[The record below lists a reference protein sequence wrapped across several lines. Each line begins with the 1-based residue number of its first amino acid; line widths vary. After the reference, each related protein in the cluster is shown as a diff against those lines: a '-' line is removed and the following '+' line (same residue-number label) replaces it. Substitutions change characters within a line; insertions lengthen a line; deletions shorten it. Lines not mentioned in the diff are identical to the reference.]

1 MHKRKVIA
9 SLTLMATVM
18 AFGAPMGMVSA
29 ESPET
34 AETTAVEF
42 SGDEWDGHPEIVQV
56 NKERARSTFY
66 PYESVEAAKSGEKEK
81 SQYYQLLNGTW
92 KFKFSDTIEGKP
104 VNFEGT
110 DFDDSTWD
118 DIEVPSCWPVVRN
131 EDGSF
136 KYENPMYT
144 NSTYPWTYTED
155 LEPGEAMIEGNT
167 VGTYR
172 KVFELDENWKD
183 RQVFLN
189 FEGVESAFYVWV
201 NGHKVGYSEDTFT
214 RAEFDI
220 TPYLQEGENTIAV
233 QVYRW
238 SDGSWLEDQDFIRL
252 AGIFRDVYL
261 TSKDAAEIRDF
272 TVETD
277 LDEEYKDANLKIT
290 TDLRKFKDVE
300 GADYKVKAQLF
311 DAEGNEVAVDGL
323 EAAVAFDGEETQ
335 VVLEGKVAD
344 PAKWSAEK
352 PNLYQLVLCLY
363 NGETEVEATSIKI
376 GFREIEL
383 VDDGTTNARVL
394 VNGQPVSLR
403 GANRHEMDPE
413 VGRVPTEEMMRKDLE
428 LMKQNNLNAV
438 RTSHYPNDPRF
449 YELCDEYG
457 IYVMDETNNESH
469 GLFGND
475 VHIPGNG
482 EEWKTNLLYRVEN
495 VVERDK
501 NHPSVIIWSLGN
513 EAGLGPNYG
522 AAAEWIHENDATRM
536 VHYECDN
543 QYADIHS
550 EMYARPMTV
559 ELFGMNG
566 TKPFVLCEYA
576 HSMGNSTGNM
586 VDYWEIIDKYPNLIG
601 GFIWDWVDQSIYTK
615 TEPIVKY
622 PEASLQD
629 MRYEV
634 SGNKD
639 VEGKEGT
646 GLNGKV
652 YFYEN
657 DKLRLNGP
665 FTLEF
670 AIKED
675 HNITS
680 SRIMSLSEGVLS
692 LKTNVNEEAASGK
705 ELVLSVSAGEGAEL
719 VADLPENWFD
729 EWHKVS
735 VVYDGAQLKLFV
747 DGALAAEAPFVIPEG
762 SFETGTMMVGGS
774 ALTSSRILLGSLDE
788 VHLLSRALTDEEV
801 EAGSADQKDAIVWL
815 DFEDRTETEREQEQY
830 FAYGGDWMDSPN
842 SGNFCQNGL
851 VFPDRTIQPELLEV
865 KKVYQ
870 GAELTWKGDNV
881 VSMKNENLFTNLN
894 EYNFK
899 WTLTEDGNV
908 IQEGTADTNVEPQTT
923 ADITLPIAPVEA
935 KAGSEYHL
943 YCEFSLKEDTVWA
956 KAGHPVIQEQFEL
969 DYGQGEAAPEDLS
982 ALPAVTTQED
992 ETAVT
997 VSAEGFTAVVDKATG
1012 ALTSYNFNGNEL
1024 LDAPLEPNFTR
1035 AMNENDKEG
1044 GALADFS
1051 ETWEAAREDRKVES
1065 VTVQQIAEGAVRVDV
1080 KGVLGNEVPYA
1091 IGYVMYGN
1099 GDISVENQIM
1109 PNDNYDVIPL
1119 VGTRMKVPAKYNNV
1133 TFFGKG
1139 PHENYSDRNTGAFK
1153 GIYETT
1159 VDDLFIPYET
1169 PNETGTRTDVTWVAL
1184 TDDEGNGLMASTGE
1198 EMEFSALRYTDDEI
1212 RQNKHVY
1219 HMQKDDSI
1227 NLKLNLTQQGV
1238 GGDTTW
1244 GAWPQEEYLVRAN
1257 HSYEYEYRLH
1267 PVTGFT
1273 KEAATEESNKVYSD
1287 GTLQDILINGES
1299 MKATYLD
1306 TDYNEFFSEKY
1317 EYDVKLPNA
1326 ELPEITAVPL
1336 NDQVEV
1342 SVTMPEAVPGDVTI
1356 TAKNALGRE
1365 QTYVLHLTEEKE
1377 VYASD
1382 LEYTDATAWGQCVRD
1397 RALYRNPI
1405 NLLDENGERVAFEK
1419 GIGASKTS
1427 IITFDIKDKG
1437 FKTFETYVGLDQ
1449 DSLENDT
1456 TYVKAFE
1463 FYVDGELKATSGEM
1477 HPDTPMEKII
1487 VDVEGASELKLVVVP
1502 DEQVENIYVV
1512 ANAPATWADAKFIR

>member
-1 MHKRKVIA
+1 MHKKRLAA
-9 SLTLMATVM
+9 SLSFMAAVM
-18 AFGAPMGMVSA
+18 AFGAPMGMVAA
-29 ESPET
+29 EAPET
-34 AETTAVEF
+34 TEVVFT
-42 SGDEWDGHPEIVQV
+42 GDEWDGHPEIVQV

-66 PYESVEAAKSGEKEK
+66 PFESVEAAKTQKKEDSK
-81 SQYYQLLNGTW
+81 YYKLLNGTW
-92 KFKFSDTIEGKP
+92 KFNFSDTIEGKA
-104 VNFEGT
+104 VDFQGT
-110 DFDDSTWD
+110 DFDDSAWD

-155 LEPGEAMIEGNT
+155 LKPGQAMKKGNS

-172 KVFELDENWKD
+172 KVFELEEGWKD
-183 RQVFLN
+183 REVFLN
-189 FEGVESAFYVWV
+189 FEGVESAFYLWI
-201 NGHKVGYSEDTFT
+201 NGQPVGYSEDTFT

-220 TPYLQEGENTIAV
+220 TPYLQDGENTIAL

-238 SDGSWLEDQDFIRL
+238 SDGSWLEDQDFVRL

-261 TSKDAAEIRDF
+261 TSKDAVEIRDF
-272 TVETD
+272 KVETD
-277 LDEEYKDANLKIT
+277 LDEEYKDSTLKIKT
-290 TDLRKFKDVE
+290 ALRKFKDVE

-323 EAAVAFDGEETQ
+323 EAAVTFEGDEAEVT
-335 VVLEGKVAD
+335 LEGVVAD

-352 PNLYQLVLCLY
+352 PNLYQLALCLY
-363 NGETEVEATSIKI
+363 DGETEVEATAIKI

-383 VDDGTTNARVL
+383 VDKGTTNARLL

-403 GANRHEMDPE
+403 GANRHEVDPS

-428 LMKQNNLNAV
+428 IMKQNNLNAV

-457 IYVMDETNNESH
+457 LYVMDETNNDSH

-475 VHIPGNG
+475 VHIPGNNVDG
-482 EEWKTNLLYRVEN
+482 QDWKTPLLYRIEN

-501 NHPSVIIWSLGN
+501 NHPCVIIWSMGN

-522 AAAEWIHENDATRM
+522 AGAEMIREKDPTRM

-559 ELFGMNG
+559 EMFGMNG

-576 HSMGNSTGNM
+576 HAMGNSAGNM

-601 GFIWDWVDQSIYTK
+601 GFIWDWVDQSIYTN
-615 TEPIVKY
+615 TEPVVKY
-622 PEASLQD
+622 PEASLEG

-639 VEGKEGT
+639 AEGKEGA
-646 GLNGKV
+646 GLYGKV
-652 YFYEN
+652 YFHEN

-670 AIKED
+670 AFKED

-680 SRIMSLSEGVLS
+680 NRIIGIGEGV
-692 LKTNVNEEAASGK
+692 VNINSVNSAEAPCGK
-705 ELVLSVSAGEGAEL
+705 ALSVAFNAGEGVKL
-719 VADLPENWFD
+719 MADLPENWFD

-735 VVYDGAQLKLFV
+735 ISYDGAQLKLYI
-747 DGALAAEAPFVIPEG
+747 DGELAAEAPYVIPEG
-762 SFETGTMMVGGS
+762 SFEDGTMSLGGS
-774 ALTSSRILLGSLDE
+774 GLFSARVMLGTLDE
-788 VHLLSRALTDEEV
+788 VHLVSKALTAEEI
-801 EAGSADQKDAIVWL
+801 AADSADQADAIIWL
-815 DFEDRTETEREQEQY
+815 DFENREETPREQEQY
-830 FAYGGDWMDSPN
+830 FAYGGDWLDSPN

-851 VFPDRTIQPELLEV
+851 IFPDRTIQPELLEV

-870 GAELTWKGDNV
+870 GGEMTWKGDNV

-899 WTLTEDGNV
+899 WTLTEDGV
-908 IQEGTADTNVEPQTT
+908 AIQEGTADVNVEPQTT
-923 ADITLPIAPVEA
+923 ADVTLPIEAVEA
-935 KAGSEYHL
+935 KAGAEYHL

-969 DYGQGEAAPEDLS
+969 DFAQDAVAAEDLA
-982 ALPAVTTQED
+982 ALPAVAAE
-992 ETAVT
+992 ESEEAVT
-997 VSAEGFTAVVDKATG
+997 VSGEGFTAVVDKATG

-1024 LDAPLEPNFTR
+1024 LDAPLEPNFAR
-1035 AMNENDKEG
+1035 AMNENDKEAG
-1044 GALADFS
+1044 PLADFS
-1051 ETWEAAREDRKVES
+1051 ETWDKAGQNRTVES
-1065 VTVQQIAEGAVRVDV
+1065 VTVQQMAEGAVRVDV
-1080 KGVLGNEVPYA
+1080 KGVLGNDVPYA
-1091 IGYVMYGN
+1091 TGYVMYGN
-1099 GDISVENQIM
+1099 GDISVENQVM
-1109 PNDNYDVIPL
+1109 PNDQYDVIPL
-1119 VGTRMKVPAKYNNV
+1119 VGTTMKVPAKYSNV

-1153 GIYETT
+1153 GIYETN
-1159 VDDLFIPYET
+1159 VDDMFIPYET

-1184 TDDEGNGLMASTGE
+1184 TDDEGNGLMASTGK

-1212 RQNKHVY
+1212 RHNKHAY
-1219 HMQKDDSI
+1219 QMQKDDSI
-1227 NLKLNLTQQGV
+1227 TFKLNLTQQGV

-1273 KEAATEESNKVYSD
+1273 KEAATEDSNKVYSD
-1287 GTLQDILINGES
+1287 GTLRDILVNGES
-1299 MKATYLD
+1299 MKATFLD
-1306 TDYNEFFSEKY
+1306 TDYNEFFSERY
-1317 EYDVKLPNA
+1317 EYDLKLATA

-1356 TAKNALGRE
+1356 TAKNSLGRE
-1365 QTYVLHLTEEKE
+1365 QTYVIHLIEEKE

-1427 IITFDIKDKG
+1427 IIIFDIKDKG

-1449 DSLENDT
+1449 DGLENDT

-1477 HPDTPMEKII
+1477 HPDTPMEKITI
-1487 VDVEGASELKLVVVP
+1487 DVEGASELKLVAVP
-1502 DEQVENIYVV
+1502 DEQVENIYLVS
-1512 ANAPATWADAKFIR
+1512 NAPATWADAKFIR